1 MKFFNKRISAGIFVI
16 AVLYRVVSILL
27 DNMSIHCIT
36 DNATVTTVHTMTQE
50 AVLPNPN
57 VPFPMFFLSG
67 QKVSWCQAAKVASTS
82 TKMYFLKISNGEI
95 VIPENSRFG
104 IHNAN
109 FARLSDL
116 SREDQTWVK
125 NTDEYTHVFIVKN
138 VVERFVSGF
147 LDKVVFDCKNGIQPY
162 YAIHYYIQ
170 YGFSCDEHQ
179 DLEAFVSLMEKVPKM
194 DGHFHAQASLCNL
207 RTFPYTDIIYVDDH
221 FDEKLR
227 RLSEKIGVVHPAE
240 EAKTR
245 KHSTGANQKMVD
257 IFRGKKG
264 LLARILNLFDEDC
277 RLLPEACDVD
287 DLLASLEEKEETM
300 V

>member
-1 MKFFNKRISAGIFVI
+1 M
-16 AVLYRVVSILL
+16 
-27 DNMSIHCIT
+27 
-36 DNATVTTVHTMTQE
+36 
-50 AVLPNPN
+50 
-57 VPFPMFFLSG
+57 
-67 QKVSWCQAAKVASTS
+67 
-82 TKMYFLKISNGEI
+82 
-95 VIPENSRFG
+95 
-104 IHNAN
+104 
-109 FARLSDL
+109 
-116 SREDQTWVK
+116 
-125 NTDEYTHVFIVKN
+125 YTHVFIVRN

-194 DGHFHAQASLCNL
+194 EGHFHAQASLCNL
-207 RTFPYTDIIYVDDH
+207 RTFPYTDIIYVDDR
-221 FDEKLR
+221 FDGKLR
-227 RLSEKIGVVHPAE
+227 RLSERIGVIHPTE
-240 EAKTR
+240 EGKTR
-245 KHSTGANQKMVD
+245 NHNTGANKKMVD

-277 RLLPEACDVD
+277 RLLPKACDVD